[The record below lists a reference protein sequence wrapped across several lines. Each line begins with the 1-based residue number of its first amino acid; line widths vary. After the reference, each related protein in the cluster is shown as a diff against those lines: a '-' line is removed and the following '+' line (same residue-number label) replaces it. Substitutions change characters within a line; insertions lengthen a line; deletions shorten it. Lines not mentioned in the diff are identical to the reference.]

1 MEKIKSR
8 EELIQMLDYVR
19 SLEDQANILI
29 DVRNEFDNE
38 LKYLEQVISAG
49 KYLLKRYYER
59 RHQIKGE

>member
-1 MEKIKSR
+1 
-8 EELIQMLDYVR
+8 MLDYVR